1 MSIKQTNIDW
11 SQLEI
16 YKLREVVEQAMADK
30 LINSVLN
37 SVKRGSVLGE
47 IFRIKTFNNPKTT
60 EPSTL

>member
-30 LINSVLN
+30 LIN
-37 SVKRGSVLGE
+37 
-47 IFRIKTFNNPKTT
+47 
-60 EPSTL
+60 